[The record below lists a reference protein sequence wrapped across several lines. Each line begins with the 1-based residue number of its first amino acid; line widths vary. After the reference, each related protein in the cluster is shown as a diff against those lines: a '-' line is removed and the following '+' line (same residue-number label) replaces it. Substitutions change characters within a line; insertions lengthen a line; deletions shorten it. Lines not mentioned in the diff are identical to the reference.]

1 MGLAYYALEEDL
13 PVIPPPPAKVQ
24 KPQNTLFEGEQ
35 TECNYIVMFFI
46 LGVIFLA
53 ISDSARR

>member
-1 MGLAYYALEEDL
+1 MGLAYYALENDL
-13 PVIPPPPAKVQ
+13 PPPPPPAPQTPKVQ
-24 KPQNTLFEGEQ
+24 KSLFDGEQ

>member
-1 MGLAYYALEEDL
+1 MGLAYYALEDDL
-13 PVIPPPPAKVQ
+13 PTVPPPPVKVQ
-24 KPQNTLFEGEQ
+24 KPPQNLFEGEQ